1 MTEEIINNAEK
12 SSLTEA
18 EQISLN
24 AGLALTNEFKKAVE
38 ILSEAA
44 LIGASGCGHSGIA
57 CMHFAHLM
65 CCIDKPAK
73 FIPPSE
79 AVHGGMGFMKGGGAF
94 VIVSRGGKTA
104 ELIPVLK
111 IAKTKG
117 CATICL
123 SENEN
128 SPLALGSDI
137 VLKLKI
143 IKECDKY
150 NSQGTASFAVTCAV
164 FDALQTAVLENTGFK
179 VESFA
184 LNHPGGAVGER
195 LNDKPL
201 EF

>member
-1 MTEEIINNAEK
+1 MNDTILQNAK
-12 SSLTEA
+12 DAFLTES
-18 EQISLN
+18 EQIKLN
-24 AGLALTNEFKKAVE
+24 ADLALSEEFKKAVE
-38 ILSEAA
+38 ILSNAA
-44 LIGASGCGHSGIA
+44 ITGMSGCGHSGIA

-79 AVHGGMGFMKGGGAF
+79 AVHGGMGFMSGGGAF
-94 VIVSRGGKTA
+94 VLVSRGGKTA
-104 ELIPVLK
+104 ELIPIMQ
-111 IAKTKG
+111 IAKAKG
-117 CATICL
+117 CKIICL
-123 SENEN
+123 TENDK
-128 SPLALGSDI
+128 SPLALGSDVI
-137 VLKLKI
+137 LKLKI

-164 FDALQTAVLENTGFK
+164 FDALQTAVLENTGFE

-195 LNDKPL
+195 LNEKPL

>member
-1 MTEEIINNAEK
+1 MNESILNNAREAFI
-12 SSLTEA
+12 TES
-18 EQISLN
+18 EQIKLN
-24 AGLALTNEFKKAVE
+24 DDLALSREFKKAVE

-44 LIGASGCGHSGIA
+44 NIGASGCGHSGIA

-65 CCIDKPAK
+65 CCIDRPAK

-79 AVHGGMGFMKGGGAF
+79 AVHGGMGYMTGGA
-94 VIVSRGGKTA
+94 VVLVSRGGKTA
-104 ELIPVLK
+104 ELIPVMQ
-111 IAKTKG
+111 IARTKG
-117 CATICL
+117 CIIICL
-123 SENEN
+123 TENEN
-128 SPLALGSDI
+128 SPLALGSDV

-143 IKECDKY
+143 VKECDKY

-164 FDALQTAVLENTGFK
+164 FDALQTAVLENTGFEVK
-179 VESFA
+179 SFA